1 MGLVKP
7 QFRCR
12 DTSVSAFPWVTSDNE
27 KIFLILN
34 DIRTDINKTRS
45 DVMKINTDVMKID
58 ADLQTTKANFMNV
71 LVGITIAIAVIGGIK
86 TVFESIEYIPTI
98 PSKITNYVQEGKMK
112 NLEREVDALR
122 KELRNFRK

>member
-7 QFRCR
+7 QFRYR
-12 DTSVSAFPWVTSDNE
+12 DTCVSAFPWGASDNE

-34 DIRTDINKTRS
+34 DIRTDINKTSS
-45 DVMKINTDVMKID
+45 DVMKINADVMKID

-71 LVGITIAIAVIGGIK
+71 LAGITIAIAVIGGTK

-98 PSKITNYVQEGKMK
+98 PSKIANSVQEGKMK
-112 NLEREVDALR
+112 SLEREVDALR